1 MNFEKNYLALDQ
13 LISPLEVYPIL
24 PHAVEGCEDGHH
36 RRQKNWWNE
45 NASFVRSCYY
55 YLQTL

>member
-36 RRQKNWWNE
+36 RRQKNLYAVVITVYIFSN
-45 NASFVRSCYY
+45 
-55 YLQTL
+55 YLI